1 MKIGGEEQD
10 IELLTLFVS
19 QTKKKK
25 YFSVIFF
32 TNNVYFNLS
41 QKGH

>member
-1 MKIGGEEQD
+1 MDTMKIGGEEQD

-25 YFSVIFF
+25 YFSDLF
-32 TNNVYFNLS
+32 Y
-41 QKGH
+41 Q